1 MKRILVIVAIFTVIV
16 VAGLG
21 YWMSKTRGL
30 SPKMV
35 AETTSVKI
43 TYGSPQMRGRVLF
56 GEAADNPVLI
66 WGEYWRLGANEA
78 TEITAKEPL
87 QFASNILEPG
97 TYSIYAYPQVNHLK
111 VVFNKANSRW
121 GYSAPDSDK
130 DVFAVNAAIAPADS
144 TAEGFVIAFQENG
157 DKQEIRF
164 QWGAYLAVLPFDV
177 ATPESN

>member
-1 MKRILVIVAIFTVIV
+1 MKRILLIVAIFTVLV

-35 AETTSVKI
+35 AETTDVKI

-56 GEAADNPVLI
+56 GAAAANPVLI

-78 TEITAKEPL
+78 TEITTTKTLRFGPH
-87 QFASNILEPG
+87 QLEPG
-97 TYSIYAYPQVNHLK
+97 TYSIYAFPQPNSMK

-121 GYSAPDSDK
+121 GYSAPDADK
-130 DVFAVNAAIAPADS
+130 DIFSIEAPVAAADS
-144 TAEGFVIAFQENG
+144 TAEGFVIAIQPVEG
-157 DKQEIRF
+157 QQEIRF
-164 QWGAYLAVLPFDV
+164 QWGDYLAVLPFEV
-177 ATPESN
+177 AN